1 MRLRLTAEQEAKLSQ
16 LASDAGTLPEQ
27 LAADVVGRYLEVE
40 TQFFAA
46 VELGIAAAESGE
58 LIDEA
63 EMKNRIELMFNR

>member
-27 LAADVVGRYLEVE
+27 LVGRYLEVE